1 MITLALALLAQSGTV
16 SYDAPMGTVRQVLE
30 QVAKDSKLKIEH
42 SGIAHIPILVHVKNV
57 ETKALLQRIAEVTDS
72 ELTPIQGGFRLSR
85 GPNRVQR
92 ANDEEAK
99 DLAARL
105 QVAID
110 EKKKSLG
117 SLTDWSEKAVEER
130 ADKMATRIEGAI
142 KGNETRAEN
151 YIDVTF
157 GDTLDLP
164 ASLVLAKLMALPA
177 STWVGTPGNV
187 IRLSDKPNRYQR
199 RLQTDLN
206 SAYSQYADAHNRMLN
221 MTQARLQN
229 PRLTFGLENRNLEA
243 GDVNRTVVLANW
255 VYPGSVG
262 LSVLLVDRASNV
274 AGKVSMSLNLAPAS
288 PAAKAFFEGERT
300 EISLPAETVAL
311 SKALIFEPPRS
322 SNGMTSMM
330 SNGLMISLGDT
341 IRGPRQPDAILNRLC
356 ADLDPY
362 EDVFGYLMRQRAK
375 EKSQQL
381 VATFPSTLFDSA
393 LRLGSKEKLKLTE
406 VGRALATEDMLVGE
420 EDGWLTLRPRLSVL
434 IERDLADRAALRTL
448 SQNLR
453 KQGYARIDQLGAY
466 IKTRGGRID
475 RGEMDYYW
483 IKAMN
488 VVEATRLLESQDA
501 LRFYAALP
509 ENIRQQANFK
519 GLAQGSLGQLV
530 NDRLTTYIGTTV
542 IIGMGTAISMGSEK
556 PSNQLGRYDL
566 SEALTFNAA
575 EITLKQSQGDSMFVQ
590 RDNEG
595 SGKFLTTDQLGVYRA
610 LAKKPQFAEF
620 NIDLLPYDSYRPA
633 TVKNVEIQISI
644 NEELNKS
651 NVLTVDRL
659 QDNITSN
666 EGPWTW
672 GSMPEAFKKKILDAE
687 VKLGPEF
694 GGG

>member
-42 SGIAHIPILVHVKNV
+42 SGIAHIPILVQVKDV
-57 ETKALLQRIAEVTDS
+57 ETKALLKRIADVTDS
-72 ELTPIQGGFRLSR
+72 ELTEIQGGFRLSR
-85 GPNRVQR
+85 GPNRIQR

-110 EKKKSLG
+110 EKKRSLG

-199 RLQTDLN
+199 RLQTDLS

-229 PRLTFGLENRNLEA
+229 PRLTFGLDNRNLEA

-274 AGKVSMSLNLAPAS
+274 AGKVSMSFSLGPAPAATK
-288 PAAKAFFEGERT
+288 PFFEGDEN
-300 EISLPAETVAL
+300 EVKVPAPTVTL
-311 SKALIFEPPRS
+311 SKALLFEPQRS
-322 SNGMTSMM
+322 SNGSTSMM
-330 SNGLMISLGDT
+330 TNGLMINLGDS
-341 IRGPRQPDAILNRLC
+341 IRAPKQSDAIVNRLC
-356 ADLDPY
+356 ADLDPF
-362 EDVFGYLMRQRAK
+362 EDFLGLAMRTRAR
-375 EKSQQL
+375 ERNEQL

-393 LRLGSKEKLKLTE
+393 LRLGSKDKVKYSEIGK
-406 VGRALATEDMLVGE
+406 ALATEDMQVVE
-420 EDGWLTLRPRLSVL
+420 AEGWLTLRPRLTVL
-434 IERDLADRAALRTL
+434 IDRDLADRVALKTL
-448 SQNLR
+448 SQYLR
-453 KQGYARIDQLGAY
+453 KQGYARIEQLGAY
-466 IKTRGGRID
+466 ITSRGGRLD

-483 IKAMN
+483 LKAMN
-488 VVEATRLLESQDA
+488 VVEASRLLESQDA

-519 GLAQGSLGQLV
+519 GLAQGALGQLV

-542 IIGMGTAISMGSEK
+542 ILGPGTAISMGSEK
-556 PSNQLGRYDL
+556 PSNKLGRFDL

-633 TVKNVEIQISI
+633 TVRNVEIQISI
-644 NEELNKS
+644 MEEPNKF

-659 QDNITSN
+659 HDNITSN
-666 EGPWTW
+666 EGPWNW
-672 GSMPEAFKKKILDAE
+672 ASMPEAFKKKILDAE